1 MPQKYIIANCGK
13 PNQGK
18 SESLNKLI
26 NVVKQAGQATLVHE
40 EWQYDGGTKRETD
53 RFVKFECSNVKIAII
68 TQGDKS
74 DSALADCL
82 RDSAAWEADV
92 IVCSA
97 NVASQIN
104 NLPELKDYER
114 TFFENP
120 KANYGVTPYYIECE
134 AYNKAFAYGTVAIIE
149 TLYGI
154 NLI

>member
-1 MPQKYIIANCGK
+1 M
-13 PNQGK
+13 
-18 SESLNKLI
+18 
-26 NVVKQAGQATLVHE
+26 
-40 EWQYDGGTKRETD
+40 
-53 RFVKFECSNVKIAII
+53 
-68 TQGDKS
+68 
-74 DSALADCL
+74 
-82 RDSAAWEADV
+82 